1 MLRWYRA
8 LLELRQR
15 LVLRA
20 ERTCRAWLQNNSKT
34 LVMQIPKE
42 SPELL
47 VVADFESGEEP
58 HRPGW
63 KLILMNDED
72 GCAVRVYEH
81 EQSRDVAS

>member
-1 MLRWYRA
+1 
-8 LLELRQR
+8 
-15 LVLRA
+15 
-20 ERTCRAWLQNNSKT
+20 
-34 LVMQIPKE
+34 MQIPKE